1 MAYGIASAQLK
12 FNIFDGN
19 RVSSQQHQNQT
30 QIEIAQAQKQQ
41 LINNFNSSLKTT
53 KLQLAWAKKQEQA
66 ALVSLDAAFAFSED
80 SKNSLSLG
88 TTTSLDY
95 LDAVNNEAAAKLA
108 VKQARL
114 MQNIALLKLY
124 YVAGKE
130 LKF

>member
-1 MAYGIASAQLK
+1 MAYGVASAQLK

-19 RVSSQQHQNQT
+19 RLSSQQHQNQT

-66 ALVSLDAAFAFSED
+66 ALVSLDAAHAFSED

-88 TTTSLDY
+88 TATSLDY
-95 LDAVNNEAAAKLA
+95 LDAANNEAAAKLA